1 MKRQLDDYYNR
12 YYNKLAVSGAAVN
25 ANDYMTARELASWKH
40 KVVQNWEKIKVEKI
54 NFHEI
59 VKDALYMGEEYFGEV
74 VLDLGGLDANDIGVE
89 MVMTEVA
96 NGGSKLL
103 STTQLTLQKA
113 EGRFAHYSIEL
124 RPVKPG
130 NFNYG
135 FRLFPK
141 NAKLIHRTDFA
152 LVKWL

>member
-1 MKRQLDDYYNR
+1 
-12 YYNKLAVSGAAVN
+12 
-25 ANDYMTARELASWKH
+25 
-40 KVVQNWEKIKVEKI
+40 KVEKI

-74 VLDLGGLDANDIGVE
+74 VLDLGGLSADDLGVE
-89 MVMTEVA
+89 MVMTELT

-103 STTQLTLQKA
+103 SKAPLTLQKV
-113 EGRFAHYSIEL
+113 EGRFAHYSVEL

-135 FRLFPK
+135 FRLFPTNK
-141 NAKLIHRTDFA
+141 NLVHRTDFA